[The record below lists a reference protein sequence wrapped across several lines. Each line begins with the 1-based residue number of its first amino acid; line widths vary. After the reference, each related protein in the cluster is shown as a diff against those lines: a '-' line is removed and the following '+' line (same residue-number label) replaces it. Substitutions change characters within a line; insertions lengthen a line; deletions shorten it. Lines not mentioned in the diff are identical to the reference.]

1 MMHYPKELF
10 DLNFAFVYKASEI
23 LERPWPDLLLEYTHT
38 FRRFRLG
45 AQLDPHNPIWLQ
57 YLDSVSQSHDPA
69 GYSYHFYLERERVMG
84 PKKLEPAF
92 GCFSYQLQ
100 PQEGGLILR
109 IHFANPGL
117 ESGGPLRR
125 ERQPARLAELNE
137 MFSHAQQQLTQQ
149 QRQLSCHVLG
159 ASWLYNLPAY
169 QRLFPPTFTANL
181 TPQPPDFP
189 MIALWGQFLDHRL
202 QIRPDLAQAFLTCIH
217 QARTLEDLRKAF
229 PYSILTARAALQVFL
244 TFYGI
249 EQPAQA

>member
-57 YLDSVSQSHDPA
+57 YLDSVRQSHDPA

-100 PQEGGLILR
+100 PQEGGLIC
-109 IHFANPGL
+109 G
-117 ESGGPLRR
+117 
-125 ERQPARLAELNE
+125 
-137 MFSHAQQQLTQQ
+137 
-149 QRQLSCHVLG
+149 
-159 ASWLYNLPAY
+159 
-169 QRLFPPTFTANL
+169 
-181 TPQPPDFP
+181 
-189 MIALWGQFLDHRL
+189 
-202 QIRPDLAQAFLTCIH
+202 
-217 QARTLEDLRKAF
+217 
-229 PYSILTARAALQVFL
+229 SILRTRAWKVA
-244 TFYGI
+244 GHCAASAS
-249 EQPAQA
+249 PRGWPS